1 MSKTTSDPTSIVE
14 QMSTYE
20 VIDHLLV
27 WKNTYKD
34 QSNNFDARLL
44 QRAADLLEELQEKAN
59 DHEDCAD
66 SLTVAYMMGAENMR
80 DRMRKESGNGL

>member
-1 MSKTTSDPTSIVE
+1 MPKTTSDPTSIVE

-59 DHEDCAD
+59 EHEDCSEA
-66 SLTVAYMMGAENMR
+66 LTAAYMMGVEDAKS
-80 DRMRKESGNGL
+80 RKGRS